1 VGRERSR
8 RSIELRCPE
17 CDGLVRV
24 DRDDP
29 GSVLC
34 CEICGADI
42 TPDAKRALMR
52 EVAVGI
58 ASQLVERENRAFFE
72 MLEERWSDQ

>member
-1 VGRERSR
+1 MGRERSR

-17 CDGLVRV
+17 CESLVRV
-24 DRDDP
+24 ERDDP
-29 GSVLC
+29 GNALLC
-34 CEICGADI
+34 DQCGADI

-72 MLEERWSDQ
+72 SLEERWSED

>member
-1 VGRERSR
+1 MGRERSR
-8 RSIELRCPE
+8 RIIELRCPE
-17 CDGLVRV
+17 CEGLVRV
-24 DRDDP
+24 ERDHP
-29 GSVLC
+29 GSVLL
-34 CEICGADI
+34 CESCGADI

-72 MLEERWSDQ
+72 MLEERWGEE